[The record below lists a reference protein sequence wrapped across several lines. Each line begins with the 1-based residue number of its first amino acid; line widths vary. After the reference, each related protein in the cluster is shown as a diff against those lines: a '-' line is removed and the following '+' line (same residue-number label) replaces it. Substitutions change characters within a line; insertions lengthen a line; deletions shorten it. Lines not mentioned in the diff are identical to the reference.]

1 MLPPDLILHG
11 GKIITLDASS
21 RLAQAISVRSGHVV
35 AVGDDA
41 ALLKD
46 AAPTTPLIDL
56 EGRSVLPGFFDA
68 HPHADREG
76 LKARGGIPIA
86 GLHSVAGIVDVVKR
100 AAQTTP
106 AGEWI
111 VLMPMGEPPHE
122 YISRPEQ
129 LTDGRFPNRHDLD
142 AVAPD
147 HAVYIRAV
155 CSGAT
160 ASRSWRFG
168 KRPSVNCSGW
178 LMYSCGGSPM
188 GMSTIHS
195 PAGVDCAARLTT
207 STMSATE

>member
-1 MLPPDLILHG
+1 MFPPDLILHG
-11 GKIITLDASS
+11 GKIITLDRGS

-46 AAPTTPLIDL
+46 AAPTTRLIDL

-86 GLHSVAGIVDVVKR
+86 GLHSVADILDVVKR
-100 AAQTTP
+100 ATQTTP

-122 YISRPEQ
+122 YISRP
-129 LTDGRFPNRHDLD
+129 
-142 AVAPD
+142 
-147 HAVYIRAV
+147 
-155 CSGAT
+155 GAID
-160 ASRSWRFG
+160 R
-168 KRPSVNCSGW
+168 RPFSN
-178 LMYSCGGSPM
+178 SP
-188 GMSTIHS
+188 
-195 PAGVDCAARLTT
+195 
-207 STMSATE
+207 